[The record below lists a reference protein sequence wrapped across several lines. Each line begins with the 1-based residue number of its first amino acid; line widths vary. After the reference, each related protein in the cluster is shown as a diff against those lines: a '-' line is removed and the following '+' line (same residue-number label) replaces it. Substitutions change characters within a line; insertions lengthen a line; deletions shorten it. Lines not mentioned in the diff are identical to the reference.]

1 MSVDFFNTPCKEP
14 VQANEEFGIC
24 DNQDGTK
31 AYTSVSNST
40 NWIATVINK
49 TQIEVSFTAIDNCII
64 VLKEGTQDKESSC
77 DGMLTFNNNV
87 YLVELKNQRTRGWL
101 PDAIDQLKN
110 SIKLLKA
117 NNNLEEIRC
126 KKAYACNR
134 KYPNF
139 QVMEVER
146 KRKFFD
152 ETGFRIDAQAEIV
165 IK

>member
-14 VQANEEFGIC
+14 ALTNMEFGIC
-24 DNQDGTK
+24 DDQDGTK
-31 AYTSVSNST
+31 AYTSVGIST

-49 TQIEVSFTAIDNCII
+49 TQIEVSFTSIDNCII
-64 VLKEGTQDKESSC
+64 VLKEGTLDKESSC
-77 DGMLTFNNNV
+77 DGMLTFSNNV
-87 YLVELKNQRTRGWL
+87 YLIELKNQRTGGWL

-117 NNNLEEIRC
+117 NNNLGEIRY

-134 KYPNF
+134 KHPNF
-139 QVMEVER
+139 QVIQVER
-146 KRKFFD
+146 KRKFYD

>member
-14 VQANEEFGIC
+14 TLTNEKFGIC

-31 AYTSVSNST
+31 AYTDIGDTT
-40 NWIATVINK
+40 NWIASVINK
-49 TQIEVSFTAIDNCII
+49 NQIEVAFTAIDNCII

-87 YLVELKNQRTRGWL
+87 YLVELKNQKTGGWL
-101 PDAIDQLKN
+101 PDAIGQLKN
-110 SIKLLKA
+110 TIRLLKA
-117 NNNLEEIRC
+117 NNNLEEVKY

-134 KYPNF
+134 KHPNF
-139 QVMEVER
+139 QVIEDER
-146 KRKFFD
+146 KKKFLN
-152 ETGFRIDAQAEIV
+152 ETGFRLDVQAEIV

>member
-1 MSVDFFNTPCKEP
+1 MSVDFFNTLCKEP
-14 VQANEEFGIC
+14 VLTNEKFGIC
-24 DNQDGTK
+24 DDQDGTK
-31 AYTSVSNST
+31 AYSNVGDFT
-40 NWIATVINK
+40 DWIATVINQ

-64 VLKEGTQDKESSC
+64 VLKEGTQNKESSC

-87 YLVELKNQRTRGWL
+87 YLVELKNQRTGGWL
-101 PDAIDQLKN
+101 PDAIGQLEN

-117 NNNLEEIRC
+117 NNNLEEIRY

-134 KYPNF
+134 KHPNF

-146 KRKFFD
+146 KRKFYN
-152 ETGFRIDAQAEIV
+152 ETGFRLDVQTEIV